1 MERTFN
7 ILWMRKK
14 GEQNTP
20 HHIEQHNKERYEI
33 RTDCS
38 KPMKTRSMVP
48 CRYIFPFVVAIPL
61 FNYYY
66 ELFVSYLLWVSDF
79 CIAKKC
85 MRAVARSN
93 SWIDTKMD
101 ISYSYTNLAPPRT
114 TCHLLIITIIES
126 LLIVDGNNQ
135 RMEFFLLT
143 FQQNPTQ
150 KEPNPPEY

>member
-1 MERTFN
+1 
-7 ILWMRKK
+7 
-14 GEQNTP
+14 
-20 HHIEQHNKERYEI
+20 
-33 RTDCS
+33 
-38 KPMKTRSMVP
+38 MKTRSMVP

-126 LLIVDGNNQ
+126 LLIVVGNNQ
-135 RMEFFLLT
+135 RMEFSLCTTL
-143 FQQNPTQ
+143 QQNPTQ
-150 KEPNPPEY
+150 KEPNPPELMRVREELAFVSVRRTSPVC

>member
-1 MERTFN
+1 
-7 ILWMRKK
+7 
-14 GEQNTP
+14 
-20 HHIEQHNKERYEI
+20 
-33 RTDCS
+33 
-38 KPMKTRSMVP
+38 MKTRSMVP

-126 LLIVDGNNQ
+126 LLIVVGNNQ
-135 RMEFFLLT
+135 RMEFSLAQLCNKIQRKRNRTRLSIEGVRTGLCVCTSPARQLLT
-143 FQQNPTQ
+143 YLSNFT
-150 KEPNPPEY
+150 